1 MARACAQAGP
11 LAVDAPVAPA
21 RLVPSRFQRQRPDVR
36 GRPGSSAE
44 AGRVLPGGGSMRG
57 QPGPGADEPGQRGS
71 AAEAGRVLPDEVSMQ
86 AQQGPG
92 RDDQVH
98 LAELAAGQQPG
109 QRGRDAWSSQDGPRV
124 LTWCWSTATW
134 WGAMRIPASLVRS
147 DRA

>member
-36 GRPGSSAE
+36 GRPGSS
-44 AGRVLPGGGSMRG
+44 
-57 QPGPGADEPGQRGS
+57 
-71 AAEAGRVLPDEVSMQ
+71 AEAGRVLPDEVSMQ